1 MLDES
6 TNNRI
11 QNGDLGDYQYA
22 SSLKITPGQGST
34 EPSNLKSD
42 GWRTVPWSLLDFDP
56 ILNQLAAEANL
67 DSNSEISEKYLTKI
81 DITPTIL
88 KLTGN

>member
-22 SSLKITPGQGST
+22 SPLKITPGQGST
-34 EPSNLKSD
+34 EPAGLVETGPGDRFVTKSFEL
-42 GWRTVPWSLLDFDP
+42 RL
-56 ILNQLAAEANL
+56 I
-67 DSNSEISEKYLTKI
+67 DSTKFGPLI
-81 DITPTIL
+81 PFRL
-88 KLTGN
+88 